1 MFWRNKL
8 DVKMKPVFVFMLSNF
23 QYLCLINKL
32 RPCTCV
38 RNSYLKMPK
47 GAGYVP
53 YRVHGLNCMT
63 FVLKA
68 AADNVH

>member
-1 MFWRNKL
+1 
-8 DVKMKPVFVFMLSNF
+8 MKPVLVFMLSNF
-23 QYLCLINKL
+23 QYLCLVNKL
-32 RPCTCV
+32 RPCMRV

-47 GAGYVP
+47 GGGYVP
-53 YRVHGLNCMT
+53 YRVRGLNYMT